1 MMSRLLELIRKRR
14 AELQAQ
20 GLEHPGPITDEDR
33 ERVARR
39 LIADAPHDPA
49 AAELLRK
56 TCAIAPEVEA
66 WVKEIAAEMQAG
78 GVLDDVLRG
87 RRLHPSDRCTCE
99 RLGHFRRQLFAKG
112 GHHHPARR
120 LLALEALGFASAPE
134 SLCGPNST
142 REEVRQR
149 KILIRF
155 GCYRPRRSCPRCNR
169 PRRGP
174 DGKQP
179 SILGSCR
186 ATSR

>member
-1 MMSRLLELIRKRR
+1 MSRLLELIRKRR

-112 GHHHPARR
+112 GHHHPRA
-120 LLALEALGFASAPE
+120 AAP
-134 SLCGPNST
+134 SPGGT
-142 REEVRQR
+142 RVRQR
-149 KILIRF
+149 A
-155 GCYRPRRSCPRCNR
+155 
-169 PRRGP
+169 
-174 DGKQP
+174 GKP
-179 SILGSCR
+179 LWPKLDAGGGSP
-186 ATSR
+186 A